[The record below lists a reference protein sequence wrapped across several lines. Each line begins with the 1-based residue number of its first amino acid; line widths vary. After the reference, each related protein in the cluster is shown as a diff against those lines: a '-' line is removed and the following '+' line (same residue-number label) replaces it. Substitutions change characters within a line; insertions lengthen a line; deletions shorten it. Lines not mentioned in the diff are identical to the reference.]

1 METSVSITELAP
13 ATITRS
19 RGHEAYRKLQDYL
32 AGEAVEIDLSG
43 AELLSMS
50 FLDEIVSKLL
60 ESRQL
65 DRVTFLAAD
74 PSAQQK
80 LARIAGI
87 RNTSI
92 FFRTKKEEPR
102 QLVQPRQTDSAV
114 TFALSKQP
122 LEEQASPVRDE

>member
-1 METSVSITELAP
+1 
-13 ATITRS
+13 
-19 RGHEAYRKLQDYL
+19 LQDYL
-32 AGEAVEIDLSG
+32 AGGAVEIDLSG

-50 FLDEIVSKLL
+50 FLDEIVVKLQ
-60 ESRQL
+60 ESGQL

-87 RNTSI
+87 RNMSI

-114 TFALSKQP
+114 TFALTRPPSTI
-122 LEEQASPVRDE
+122 SS